1 MNIIKLSA
9 IDSTNEFLKRLKRET
24 HIVDFTVVTAD
35 FQTKG
40 KGQMGSE
47 WNSESGKN
55 LMVSVLKK
63 LNNLNASM
71 QFNISLAISIAV
83 FKTIYFYIPN
93 KLSIKW
99 PNDIL
104 SDGHKVAGILI
115 ENTITDS
122 KITDTIIGIGIN
134 VNQLI
139 FSSEIHKATSLK
151 LKLKLNTDVDR
162 DVLLEKLL
170 KNIEIELL
178 KVTNNNFINLKEEYL
193 KFLYKKGIP
202 TMFEDSRNRK
212 FLGLINDVSDLGELI
227 VELENGQIQ
236 LYNLKEIRFL

>member
-1 MNIIKLSA
+1 MNIIKLNA

-40 KGQMGSE
+40 KGQMGFE

-71 QFNISLAISIAV
+71 QFNISLAISVAV

-104 SDGHKVAGILI
+104 SDGLKVAGILI

-134 VNQLI
+134 VNQLM
-139 FSSEIHKATSLK
+139 FSSEIHNATS

-162 DVLLEKLL
+162 DLLLEQLL

-178 KVTNNNFINLKEEYL
+178 KVTNNNLTNLKEEYL

-202 TMFEDSRNRK
+202 TMFEDSRNYK
-212 FLGLINDVSDLGELI
+212 FLGLIKDVSDLGELM

-236 LYNLKEIRFL
+236 LFNLKEIRFL